1 MGFARYRV
9 AADTD
14 AEALTLAERA
24 MFDWKCFFGMFGCN
38 AVIGRAGEQPDESPN
53 DVPAYIERGLPFYGS
68 PDIVCRQFGR
78 AFGCDWV
85 EYLWLFTANA
95 LVP

>member
-9 AADTD
+9 VADTD

-24 MFDWKCFFGMFGCN
+24 MLERKYFFGMFGCN
-38 AVIGRAGEQPDESPN
+38 VVISRAGEQPDEIPN
-53 DVPAYIERGLPFYGS
+53 DVPAYIEVGLSFCGS